1 MLSSMSWPLMGSR
14 NSLHAQPSLCVVM
27 PPCNSEYLLP
37 ASSCSSSVAVLPS
50 FRSCINHTSL
60 QPSQEW
66 LPSCCLPVQDSAC
79 KITTELVKRNNV
91 QIDKCRKRSVVSA

>member
-27 PPCNSEYLLP
+27 PPCISESLLP
-37 ASSCSSSVAVLPS
+37 ASSCSSSLAVLPS

-79 KITTELVKRNNV
+79 KITTELVTRNNAHTD
-91 QIDKCRKRSVVSA
+91 QCGNRSDMSA